1 MGQRRKKKEIGDLGR
16 TVSGV
21 VAKEP
26 NPRVPR
32 WNWLLLWLMIAI
44 FAGYYYWT
52 IHPDP
57 SQPIPKFGLYSM
69 VADAIANGQT
79 SLLVTPRPELLAL
92 PNPYDPVRN
101 VRYRMHDVSLYKGRY
116 YVYFGVAPVVVLYL
130 PYRLLT
136 GEVLSDREGAWLF
149 ASGAY
154 ALACCLLNLLW
165 NRWWPMAPRWL
176 LLFLCFCLGFSST
189 FPFLLRRPA
198 VYECAIAA
206 GQFFLW
212 LAMFATARAAF
223 GCKYPRLM
231 AALSGAALA
240 ATFGSR
246 PLLGLSGVVLCIL
259 LVRGGAM
266 PPLSQ
271 RRQQLVCALLPFTAG
286 ILLLLTYNYVRFES
300 PLEFGTSY
308 MLSYAD
314 SRTTRLF
321 DLSRLLPNL
330 RFTLLEPPRLRST
343 FPFIVVTRNSAFFLS
358 RGIVWFDFIA
368 GIVWT
373 LPLIL
378 AFGAAPAVWKR
389 VPSDRRLEW
398 VACVATLGFLGA
410 VWALL
415 DAMVMAT
422 MRYQADYSMIWFMA
436 IALIL
441 GGFSEWPVVRQR
453 LWIYRG
459 IVFLGVLG
467 VLVNAAIGIQGY
479 NDNLRFE
486 APSQYAKLANWFSP
500 VAKVLRS
507 LGVPEERTDP

>member
-1 MGQRRKKKEIGDLGR
+1 MGQARRKKKQDNEQVSQSMPGR
-16 TVSGV
+16 FQ
-21 VAKEP
+21 
-26 NPRVPR
+26 R
-32 WNWLLLWLMIAI
+32 WNRLLLWLLIAI
-44 FAGYYYWT
+44 FASYYYWT

-57 SQPIPKFGLYSM
+57 SQPIPKFGLYCM
-69 VADAIANGQT
+69 VADALAHGQT
-79 SLLVTPRPELLAL
+79 NLLVGPRSELLAL
-92 PNPYDPVRN
+92 PNPYDPAQN
-101 VRYRMHDVSLYKGRY
+101 ARYRMQDVSLYKGRY
-116 YVYFGVAPVVVLYL
+116 YVYFGVAPVVALFL
-130 PYRLLT
+130 PYRMLT

-149 ASGAY
+149 AAGAY
-154 ALACCLLNLLW
+154 ALACLLLELLW

-176 LLFLCFCLGFSST
+176 LFFLCICLGFSNT

-206 GQFFLW
+206 GQFFLF
-212 LAMFATARAAF
+212 LAMYATARAAF

-231 AALSGAALA
+231 AALSGASLA

-246 PLLGLSGVVLCIL
+246 PLLVLAGVVLCLL
-259 LVRGGAM
+259 LVRGGDL
-266 PPLSQ
+266 PPLGQ
-271 RRQQLVCALLPFTAG
+271 RRQQFVCALVPFAAG
-286 ILLLLTYNYVRFES
+286 VLLLLLYNDLRFDS

-330 RFTLLEPPRLRST
+330 RFILLQPPGLRST
-343 FPFIVVTRNSAFFLS
+343 FPFIVAARNSAFFLS

-378 AFGAAPAVWKR
+378 AFGAAPALWKR
-389 VPSDRRLEW
+389 GPSERRLEW
-398 VACVATLGFLGA
+398 AVCASTLGLLGA
-410 VWALL
+410 VWACL

-436 IALIL
+436 VASIL
-441 GGFSEWPVVRQR
+441 GGVSEWPVLRER
-453 LWIYRG
+453 AWMYRG
-459 IVFLGVLG
+459 IVFLGLLG
-467 VLVNAAIGIQGY
+467 ILVNGAIGIQGY

-486 APSQYAKLANWFSP
+486 APKQFENLASWFSP
-500 VAKVLRS
+500 VAKVLGS
-507 LGVPEERTDP
+507 LGVPGDRTDR